1 MVKKVKKAR
10 PGYTMWQNSLYMI
23 KIAWHM
29 EKSIIFM
36 GVLEALIGLGLVLV
50 NLLIT
55 PSILDAVETGA
66 PLGQLFGIIGGFAG
80 LLIVFYAAQR
90 YIKGITLY
98 PKVTVRMA
106 IIGRLIAKLT
116 RTSYPNLHEKQ
127 FKVLQGKAEEAVG
140 SNGATTEEIWTTL
153 TQLLQNI
160 MGFMIYLLLL
170 SDLNTFLIS
179 AVLLTA
185 VLGYLANHSVNQYDY
200 RHREE
205 MASQRKQIEYIKSV
219 THDIAGAKDIRIF
232 GLSTWLLEVWG
243 KAMKA
248 YDAFQKKVAGI
259 YLLGNIADL
268 VLAFLRN
275 GVAYAYLIYLA
286 LQRNLS
292 AAEFLLYFTAVE
304 GFSTWISGILE
315 SVNKLHQQSLD
326 ICHVREFIDYQEPFQ
341 FETGEA
347 LEVKPGQ
354 KYEICLQDVSFRYPG
369 AEKDTLSHINL
380 LLKPGEKLAVV
391 GLNGAGK
398 TTLIKILC
406 GFLDPTEGKVLLNG
420 QDIRKYNRRE
430 YYQMFSAVF
439 QSFSLLAGSVATNVA
454 QSEKEINEE
463 RVRACIA
470 KAGLTEKVESLPNQ
484 YETLLERSVYQEAV
498 MLSGGEM
505 QRLMLARALY
515 KDAPFIVLD
524 EPTAALDPLA
534 EEDIYRKYQVM
545 TEGKSSV
552 YISHRLASTRFCDRI
567 ILIQDGIIKEEGTH
581 TGLLAKGGIYAE
593 LFNIQSEY
601 YR

>member
-1 MVKKVKKAR
+1 MAEKVKKAKAS
-10 PGYTMWQNSLYMI
+10 YTMWQNSLYMI
-23 KIAWHM
+23 KTAWHL
-29 EKSIIFM
+29 EKSVIFM
-36 GVLEALIGLGLVLV
+36 GVLEAVIGLGLVLV

-55 PSILDAVETGA
+55 PSILNAVESGA
-66 PLGQLFGIIGGFAG
+66 PLGQLFGIMGGFAG
-80 LLIVFYAAQR
+80 LLVVFHAMQQYVN
-90 YIKGITLY
+90 GITVY
-98 PKVTVRMA
+98 PKVTVRTV

-127 FKVLQGKAEEAVG
+127 FKVLEEKAEEAVE
-140 SNGATTEEIWTTL
+140 SNAAATEGIWATL
-153 TQLLQNI
+153 TKLLQNI
-160 MGFMIYLLLL
+160 MGFVIYMLLL
-170 SDLNTFLIS
+170 SDLNAFLIGV
-179 AVLLTA
+179 VLLTA
-185 VLGYLANHSVNQYDY
+185 VLGYFANHAVNQYGY

-205 MASQRKQIEYIKSV
+205 MASQRKQIGYIKS
-219 THDIAGAKDIRIF
+219 TAHDITGAKDIRIF
-232 GLSTWLLEVWG
+232 GLSTWLLEVEG
-243 KAMKA
+243 KARKA
-248 YDAFQKKVAGI
+248 YDAFQKKVAGV
-259 YLLGNIADL
+259 YLLGNMADL
-268 VLAFLRN
+268 ILAFLRN
-275 GVAYAYLIYLA
+275 GVAYAYLIHLA

-292 AAEFLLYFTAVE
+292 AAEFLLYFTAIE

-315 SVNKLHQQSLD
+315 SINKLHQQSLD
-326 ICHVREFIDYQEPFQ
+326 ICHVREFTDYPEPFQ
-341 FETGEA
+341 FEAGER
-347 LEVKPGQ
+347 LEAKPGQ
-354 KYEICLQDVSFRYPG
+354 AYEICLRDVSFRYPG

-380 LLKPGEKLAVV
+380 SLRSGEKLAVV

-406 GFLDPTEGKVLLNG
+406 GFLDPSEGKVMLNG
-420 QDIRKYNRRE
+420 RDIRNYNRRD

-439 QSFSLLAGSVATNVA
+439 QTFSLLAGSIAVNVA

-463 RVRACIA
+463 RVRECIA
-470 KAGLTEKVESLPNQ
+470 KAGLSEKIESLPDQ

-515 KDAPFIVLD
+515 KDAPVIVLD

-534 EEDIYRKYQVM
+534 EEDIYRKYQSM

-581 TGLLAKGGIYAE
+581 AELLAQGGVYAE